1 MVGDGEGNVSGP
13 DVSLESGWG
22 AFFWRQVLMRRAACC
37 RVWWRTSL
45 YVDEL
50 LGVATASPVPSSSY
64 THPLRSVGWRNR
76 SGIFVDRL
84 DESGQVIDQ
93 RDGFFTAEAK
103 VDHARGIVSPRS
115 DR

>member
-1 MVGDGEGNVSGP
+1 MIGDGEGNVGGSN
-13 DVSLESGWG
+13 VLLELGWC
-22 AFFWRQVLMRRAACC
+22 AFFWRRMLVRRTACC

-50 LGVATASPVPSSSY
+50 LGVATVSPVPSSSY
-64 THPLRSVGWRNR
+64 THPLGSVGQRNR
-76 SGIFVDRL
+76 WGIFVNRL

-103 VDHARGIVSPRS
+103 VDHAGGIVSPRS
-115 DR
+115 DT